1 MEGTYEVAL
10 VIGISTIVTQKVHG
24 VPGCDVF
31 RVVTHELLH
40 AIPQSRDSLI
50 ILIQT

>member
-1 MEGTYEVAL
+1 MEGTYEVTL
-10 VIGISTIVTQKVHG
+10 VVGLSTIVTQKVHG